1 MKLTKQ
7 RLKEIIKEE
16 FSDAILLSEGVW
28 EEWFEIEKEYPHLWQ
43 SAASAIA
50 FAIEKVP
57 GQKSIKRAKY
67 GKYSPKWAQAKVG
80 QVPTPL
86 SAEWDQLSI
95 SVKRAATGALKK
107 WLKERAPHEL
117 HGIAQ
122 SKKAAEDPGWYQEE
136 DFFSRG
142 GTRDPEQ
149 RPPVRESNTKL
160 TKQKLKEIIKEE
172 LSKLNEVLQDAGG
185 VWVIERTGVSSDER
199 YLHSDHE
206 WRSLWDS
213 EIEDIIGALVFGDED
228 EAKLYLVNNA
238 ISTDSLPYP
247 SFYSDDELE
256 RMEIQAPESEPEEPA
271 LHLGAPTAA
280 SIEKL
285 KQGLRRQKS
294 PRSPGDFRH
303 WRDRWE
309 K

>member
-1 MKLTKQ
+1 M
-7 RLKEIIKEE
+7 
-16 FSDAILLSEGVW
+16 
-28 EEWFEIEKEYPHLWQ
+28 
-43 SAASAIA
+43 
-50 FAIEKVP
+50 
-57 GQKSIKRAKY
+57 
-67 GKYSPKWAQAKVG
+67 
-80 QVPTPL
+80 
-86 SAEWDQLSI
+86 
-95 SVKRAATGALKK
+95 
-107 WLKERAPHEL
+107 
-117 HGIAQ
+117 
-122 SKKAAEDPGWYQEE
+122 
-136 DFFSRG
+136 
-142 GTRDPEQ
+142 
-149 RPPVRESNTKL
+149 KL

-271 LHLGAPTAA
+271 MHLSAPTAA